1 MAEFP
6 NDLLHE
12 IDRMSFSVIETDEI
26 ITAENRPIVII
37 TSNNEKELP
46 DAFLRRCVF
55 HYISFPEKELMTD
68 IVKVHHPD
76 LEDTLLEQCLL
87 RFYWIRS
94 LPEVRKHP
102 STSELVDW
110 IAALRRA
117 GVKPEVI
124 KEKLPFL
131 GVLLKREQDIAE
143 VESPHTRRATGW

>member
-1 MAEFP
+1 MDQTLREDGT
-6 NDLLHE
+6 NDSL
-12 IDRMSFSVIETDEI
+12 VIG
-26 ITAENRPIVII
+26 P
-37 TSNNEKELP
+37 TSP
-46 DAFLRRCVF
+46 DLCLVVDK
-55 HYISFPEKELMTD
+55 HP
-68 IVKVHHPD
+68 HPD
-76 LEDTLLEQCLL
+76 LEDELLEQCLL